1 MSATI
6 EQLKKWI
13 DIDRQG
19 IRWRQRRMDGYI
31 DQILARDPL
40 LKDQYRDHWIAE
52 CRNCGEAICSEHDWC
67 CPKCKDT
74 NPFDRDLEA

>member
-1 MSATI
+1 MSDPTDPLKARLAKMRRNVRYYQR
-6 EQLKKWI
+6 EADAVVQL
-13 DIDRQG
+13 
-19 IRWRQRRMDGYI
+19 
-31 DQILARDPL
+31 ILARDPL

-67 CPKCKDT
+67 CPKCGDT